1 MKETTTHASTP
12 EGPASTTP
20 RRRRVI
26 AAQGLAAR
34 GRACTGLAIALG
46 LASVIVAV
54 AGPSHGNGHV
64 AQVSP
69 PGASAPEPGWVSGF
83 DIRGPDDKV
92 SAIAVFDDGS
102 GPALYAGGSF
112 NRADGAEVAHIARWD
127 GTTWSEVTGFSELV
141 NRGAV
146 RALGSYDLGD
156 GAQLYVGGKLLNSPG
171 ESTWWSVA
179 RWDGTAWSPL
189 IGPAGAGTN
198 GAVNAMAKFDDGGGE
213 QLYVGGD
220 VIAAGGVTTYR
231 VARWDGDDWSALEA
245 TPSGQGVDGSVYA
258 LAMFDDGTGPAL
270 YAAGWLSSGGGVPL
284 GNIGRWDG
292 ASWHALE
299 GPLGNGTDGT
309 ITSVAVYDDG
319 SGPSLYAGG
328 NFSIAGG
335 LTARNVARWDGH
347 AWWPLADSLG
357 NGTDAEVATLAVYDD
372 GSGPALY
379 VAGDFNWA
387 GGQYAASIARW
398 DGSAWSPVSS
408 FPQYYDIGWILSLA
422 AHDDGS
428 GPALYAAGFFDFIGG
443 IDAYSIARWDGVSWS
458 GVGGLRPFG
467 GMPVMEALV
476 SYDAG
481 GGPVLVAAGDFNT
494 AGGRTAHG
502 LAQWD
507 GTEWWPVVGPN
518 GVGTD
523 GGVRSLAV
531 VTDGARPIL
540 VAGGVFEHA
549 GGVETHNIAR
559 WDGDRWSG
567 LAGPLATGTD
577 GWVETIAGFD
587 DGTSMNIFAGGL
599 FGSAGGLASAR
610 IGQWTSSSGALFADD
625 FESGGPSAWS
635 VIVDGRNG
643 SDRADI
649 DARQV
654 GVAALPAS
662 SARVSRGRQ

>member
-1 MKETTTHASTP
+1 LLTTFA
-12 EGPASTTP
+12 G
-20 RRRRVI
+20 
-26 AAQGLAAR
+26 
-34 GRACTGLAIALG
+34 
-46 LASVIVAV
+46 SVVV
-54 AGPSHGNGHV
+54 AGV
-64 AQVSP
+64 VS
-69 PGASAPEPGWVSGF
+69 GLGSTIGSGQASEPG
-83 DIRGPDDKV
+83 RLAGP
-92 SAIAVFDDGS
+92 G
-102 GPALYAGGSF
+102 
-112 NRADGAEVAHIARWD
+112 
-127 GTTWSEVTGFSELV
+127 
-141 NRGAV
+141 
-146 RALGSYDLGD
+146 
-156 GAQLYVGGKLLNSPG
+156 
-171 ESTWWSVA
+171 
-179 RWDGTAWSPL
+179 
-189 IGPAGAGTN
+189 GPAGARERAPSLGC
-198 GAVNAMAKFDDGGGE
+198 
-213 QLYVGGD
+213 
-220 VIAAGGVTTYR
+220 
-231 VARWDGDDWSALEA
+231 DWSTEFSIGDLDDASFGLA
-245 TPSGQGVDGSVYA
+245 VY
-258 LAMFDDGTGPAL
+258 DDGTGPAL
-270 YAAGWLSSGGGVPL
+270 YAAGSFRFASGVRVDGVARWDGTGWAALAGPGGFAIDGTPYALAVFDDGTGSALYVGGTITAADGVPVHNIVRWDGTTWSPLPGIVTDGVDGPVSIMTVWDDGHGPGLFVGGEFVCAGGVAVN
-284 GNIGRWDG
+284 NIARWDG
-292 ASWHALE
+292 AGWLPLS
-299 GPLGNGTDGT
+299 GPAAIGTNGWIGT
-309 ITSVAVYDDG
+309 LAVHDDG